1 MNQPPVEKD
10 TRTVAET
17 PAPAENRPAG
27 EDKTRTAVLGP
38 FGLRD
43 LVVGGSVLLM
53 LIGSLLPWNVSFDLQ
68 VTLWSPLTPL
78 FFLGI
83 GIILPLLVAGL
94 FAARRMAPELK
105 YRIGSLSVDQ
115 FGSVVG
121 VLALAFFFLQLVTE
135 FTVGTLLTFI
145 GALGLVAATTLAPH
159 IPPFSRE
166 FDERAE
172 MPAHVMARDA
182 VRLRR
187 RPAAPAA
194 PATPATPAR
203 TSEAGASVPA
213 DAEAASAESRPA
225 ESRPAGSRFA
235 GMGTKLAPTG
245 LFGRKS
251 DAGTPAPN
259 GIPEGS
265 APAAGATAVGATAAT
280 TPSSGNAV
288 GSETG
293 SSETSGGDTSG
304 SDISGAEPDR
314 SESAAVQS
322 APAATTQAAAPAPRR
337 EDAIAATTVNPV
349 VPAQQSRAASPET
362 SQSEVKRFE
371 AEPATQASPLISPSS
386 SGDSISAT
394 REESENVVEAF
405 WFAVGTPRQIVDERT
420 GLPLFM
426 FHPGDWELGLEDR
439 GNEFLVQD
447 KRTGRIG
454 VLRDLSNIERVGED
468 SGE

>member
-17 PAPAENRPAG
+17 PAPAETRPAG
-27 EDKTRTAVLGP
+27 EDNARTAVLGP

-43 LVVGGSVLLM
+43 LMVGGSVLLM
-53 LIGSLLPWNVSFDLQ
+53 LIGSLLPWSVSFDLQ
-68 VTLWSPLTPL
+68 LTLWSPLTPL

-115 FGSVVG
+115 FGSVVA
-121 VLALAFFFLQLVTE
+121 VLATAFFFLQLVNE
-135 FTVGTLLTFI
+135 FTIGTLLTFL
-145 GALGLVAATTLAPH
+145 GALGLVASTTLASH
-159 IPPFSRE
+159 IPPFSHE

-172 MPAHVMARDA
+172 VPAHVMARDA

-194 PATPATPAR
+194 SAR
-203 TSEAGASVPA
+203 TSGAAAGHSDTA
-213 DAEAASAESRPA
+213 DATGESKPAA
-225 ESRPAGSRFA
+225 SRFA
-235 GMGTKLAPTG
+235 GIGSKIAPAG
-245 LFGRKS
+245 MFGRKP
-251 DAGTPAPN
+251 DAGTPGPN
-259 GIPEGS
+259 GLSDGSETASAAAPSRADTVRSEPVRSEPVREEPARSEPARSDSAAAAS
-265 APAAGATAVGATAAT
+265 APAAQAD
-280 TPSSGNAV
+280 TPVPARD
-288 GSETG
+288 
-293 SSETSGGDTSG
+293 DT
-304 SDISGAEPDR
+304 
-314 SESAAVQS
+314 V
-322 APAATTQAAAPAPRR
+322 
-337 EDAIAATTVNPV
+337 AATTVHPV
-349 VPAQQSRAASPET
+349 VPARQSSAPQPTA
-362 SQSEVKRFE
+362 E
-371 AEPATQASPLISPSS
+371 AATQASPVVTPSS
-386 SGDSISAT
+386 SGSDSISAT

>member
-1 MNQPPVEKD
+1 MNQPPVDKD

-27 EDKTRTAVLGP
+27 EDKARTAVLGP

-43 LVVGGSVLLM
+43 TVVGGSVLLM
-53 LIGSLLPWNVSFDLQ
+53 LVGSLLPWSTTFDLELN
-68 VTLWSPLTPL
+68 LWSPLTPL

-115 FGSVVG
+115 FGSVVA

-135 FTVGTLLTFI
+135 FTIGALLTFL
-145 GALGLVAATTLAPH
+145 GALGLAAATTLAPH
-159 IPPFSRE
+159 LPPFSRE
-166 FDERAE
+166 FDAREE
-172 MPAHVMARDA
+172 TPAHVMARDA

-187 RPAAPAA
+187 RPAAPA
-194 PATPATPAR
+194 R
-203 TSEAGASVPA
+203 TTESAAAAGRSGADNNASGEAKPAGA
-213 DAEAASAESRPA
+213 
-225 ESRPAGSRFA
+225 RF
-235 GMGTKLAPTG
+235 GGIGTKLAPTG
-245 LFGRKS
+245 LFGRKPE
-251 DAGTPAPN
+251 DAGTTPAVN
-259 GIPEGS
+259 GIPEGT
-265 APAAGATAVGATAAT
+265 APVAGATAVPA
-280 TPSSGNAV
+280 GNAGHG
-288 GSETG
+288 GSG
-293 SSETSGGDTSG
+293 R
-304 SDISGAEPDR
+304 AEAPDAGTAGTESNR
-314 SESAAVQS
+314 TESNRTVSSAAGTAPEAAGS
-322 APAATTQAAAPAPRR
+322 APAAKAESAAPAPRR
-337 EDAIAATTVNPV
+337 DDIAATTVHPV
-349 VPAQQSRAASPET
+349 VPASDKHAET
-362 SQSEVKRFE
+362 KQP
-371 AEPATQASPLISPSS
+371 AEPATQASPLVSPSS
-386 SGDSISAT
+386 GTDSISAT

-439 GNEFLVQD
+439 GTEFLVQD

>member
-194 PATPATPAR
+194 PATPAR

-235 GMGTKLAPTG
+235 GIGTKLAPTG

-265 APAAGATAVGATAAT
+265 APAAGATAAT

-293 SSETSGGDTSG
+293 SSETSGGET
-304 SDISGAEPDR
+304 SGAEPAR
-314 SESAAVQS
+314 SESAAVRS
-322 APAATTQAAAPAPRR
+322 APAAITEAAAPAPRR
-337 EDAIAATTVNPV
+337 ENAIAATTVNPV